1 MSSFGDLLASIAVRG
16 RSIIGLAGPG
26 PGNVIAADIG
36 ELCHKLLS
44 SRGEASGI
52 ALSFEI
58 LSRYGRL
65 DDEGKTE
72 FFRILADSFSATQDR
87 ALSAARDY
95 LADPS
100 PQTLV
105 ALSEAAEPARM
116 ELLMRLNQAPEAMQS
131 LVEMRADLLDRLADH
146 PDLAWVDHDFVQL
159 FTSWFN
165 RGFLELREIDWNT
178 PAAILEKIIR
188 YEAVHGMSD
197 WNDLR
202 HRIDP
207 PDRGIFGFFHPTL
220 GDEPLIFVEVALM
233 DKMASTIDQI
243 LTSERQIVETGNAR
257 TAVFYSISNCQRGLR
272 GIPLGSF
279 LIKQVVESL
288 QRSQPGLKEF
298 VTLSP
303 VPSLVKWLTAQKES
317 PDSRFSEEIREALDE
332 IAHGD
337 GQPDSGKAV
346 RNILLQAAAWYLSKE
361 KDDTGKPRDPVARF
375 HLGNG
380 AQLERINWAADRSG
394 NRVSSSYG
402 IMVNYKYRLDQIEKN
417 HEQYVNSGTVS
428 VSGGVSRMAASFE
441 SLLQPVAS
449 GEPENGE
456 DEQAA
461 RDGSIGQEDE
471 SAAA

>member
-1 MSSFGDLLASIAVRG
+1 MALTSFNDLLTSIAETG
-16 RSIIGLAGPG
+16 RSIIGLASPG
-26 PGNVIAADIG
+26 PGRVSATDVA

-58 LSRYGRL
+58 LSRYGWL
-65 DDEGKTE
+65 SDEGKTE
-72 FFRILADSFSATQDR
+72 FFEILADQFSASQDS
-87 ALSAARDY
+87 ALSAAKAY

-100 PQTLV
+100 PESLIV
-105 ALSEAAEPARM
+105 LAGAAESPRM
-116 ELLMRLNQAPEAMQS
+116 ELLMRINQTPEAMKS
-131 LVEMRADLLDRLADH
+131 LVEMRSDLLDRL
-146 PDLAWVDHDFVQL
+146 LANQELGTVDHDFVRM

-165 RGFLELREIDWNT
+165 RGFLDLRKIDWNT

-197 WNDLR
+197 WDDLR
-202 HRIDP
+202 KRIDP
-207 PDRGIFGFFHPTL
+207 PDRGIYGFFHPTL

-233 DKMASTIDQI
+233 EKSPSTIEEI
-243 LTSERQIVETGNAR
+243 LTDDRSIVAGDNAR

-279 LIKQVVESL
+279 LIKQVVENL

-303 VPSLVKWLTAQKES
+303 VPTLVKWLNDERSKPET
-317 PDSRFSEEIREALDE
+317 RLTEEFRAALDE
-332 IAHGD
+332 IV
-337 GQPDSGKAV
+337 AV
-346 RNILLQAAAWYLSKE
+346 DWQSDAKNSRRLANHLLPAVAWYLSRE
-361 KDDTGKPRDPVARF
+361 KDPTGKPKDPVARF

-380 AQLERINWAADRSG
+380 AQLERVNWSADLSDNG
-394 NRVSSSYG
+394 KATSYG
-402 IMVNYKYRLDQIEKN
+402 VMVNYRYRLDQIERN

-428 VSGGVSRMAASFE
+428 ISGAISRMAASFDNKLLPDTPTVEDDEKAE
-441 SLLQPVAS
+441 SEVQ
-449 GEPENGE
+449 
-456 DEQAA
+456 D
-461 RDGSIGQEDE
+461 D